1 MSLAPTGGA
10 GSSSAA
16 AAAEAQRRAAEA
28 ARRAAEEARRAA
40 EAARKAA
47 EAARKAAEAARKA
60 AEAARKQQAEAKK
73 TAEAA
78 KKAAEKPGQKPED
91 AKKTQAD
98 AAAAEKAKKAAD
110 EKAAAA
116 AKKLQA
122 AEEQVALSAKK
133 AEEAMGKANTEAVK
147 EKKPQPYSQKDIE
160 SVKPKKNELVSAF
173 DGTARKGELEKLLGT
188 TAPPPENSVKPV
200 EGEKPPE
207 SLDALDAKDL
217 QDATKLKDGEKY
229 KDPSS
234 GATYDVK
241 KNALTGDTTLSDA
254 KSGNTVTVKKDGSY
268 TSTVTAKEK
277 GKEGATGET
286 TWTKTSDAQGKTT
299 GLESKK
305 SQTQQHPETGATTT
319 SSMTKYDVS
328 KSSPKI
334 QSRTEEIRMEKPP
347 ASLANRPGTPKG
359 PATQTTQTDYNEW
372 GIPTKQVK
380 KTEIKTPGFNADAVN
395 GFEAAQNK
403 ALNDASKG
411 EDHHK
416 TNNSPTSLKPGESS
430 LTVTEET
437 KYNAK
442 GEPAVSTQKTE
453 SVATQPLSS
462 DKNGN
467 GVQVVRNQQEVTRGP
482 KDAVLTDSLPAVSQ
496 KTPGNVTS
504 KTTVTGYDPDGSR
517 FDEGHAN
524 RTQTVSQ
531 SSGTV
536 DANGQLQMK
545 HQPTEVKSLQEAGD
559 NRWKYDHVGF
569 DVDANGQVKKDQEPK
584 ELDKERQLPWYE
596 DAKDFVTEGLG
607 DLAGMAGDFAKDAL
621 GFAKDVVLKPIDM
634 AIDQITAPIE
644 GAVADEIKKLNSP
657 GDTITLSGNLDV
669 KVGLKA
675 GIDGEVEV
683 EKTADGKYQLSAEVT
698 GDVGVGL
705 VGSASV
711 SAGGRVEMKFDTP
724 EEAAKAAVILGK
736 GPAALASGGE
746 DHKFM
751 LDHLSAMEVNI
762 GAEAEA
768 GLGGKF
774 GPASAELSASIGA
787 TTSYRVEF
795 DKGKPT
801 NLVRSI
807 EIEGSGAASIAGG
820 LKGKAGINIGGE
832 VTGSVSMETSI
843 PLDASKVDAKDM
855 LAFIA
860 SPATAAFAGPAETSL
875 SIEGSVDA
883 GPEGRFFTAEV
894 SGLSGEEVQTITKNL
909 VNGNFDNAFEG
920 VKVDA
925 QFTTG
930 SFKDRELGVGAK
942 LGVVDFE
949 VNARHRDVTAEGGS
963 GNGGTTVSLGGR
975 RRNGTNGSDGSNGSN
990 GSNGSDGTNGSNKPG
1005 STTGTDSKPG
1015 TTTGTDSRP
1024 GTTTD
1029 TRPGTTTNP
1038 EQAGRP
1044 PQNRVENR
1052 PTEFRVN
1059 PATGQLIPVP
1069 RTNGPEN
1076 TRPTQPEVGTDNT
1089 GRPPV
1094 PVVRNPELNG
1104 RTTQVRYDNGK
1115 VHIEAGP
1122 DATKEDIQ
1130 AHMETARVL
1139 QRYEGTLGKVRQL
1152 VDKVKQA
1159 ITGMPG
1165 YGTQGF
1171 ESRLE
1176 VQKLN
1181 GILKSL
1187 EATQAQLNQA
1197 VNGATGKS
1205 TPATAAQL
1213 KDLEQRIA
1221 SAERQLTEH
1230 AAQVDSLTSG
1240 RGYVA
1245 MKDDTSKP
1253 PEERI
1258 RAALENTPPRLYPP
1272 ELREQFTQDPKFREF
1287 FTSMTPGEQ
1296 QVALE
1301 RLSTRRYTPD
1311 QLTTEMTRMRERLSQ
1326 AAGPMSQDA
1335 NPADRTPEQRAE
1347 VLRDFREVN
1356 GKAGIYQTY
1365 VSDSNL
1371 AANQAQVTAIRDNLN
1386 AFNPDSMI
1394 VVERGGAFLGDVL
1407 THGDPGLADKTTTIQ
1422 KAKGT
1427 QPYDKIRAEL
1437 EQKIANGETRFAFV
1451 DAYMGGGFAK
1461 GLQKVLEDV
1470 SKAHPDK
1477 DLQFRVAWMREE
1489 LGFEEQVP
1497 SIGSDDGRPTLRL
1510 PSSGLPDSGNISH
1523 LEFNVPLVI
1532 GDDAPALQDTRVPG
1546 QSIKIFDSEGRLK
1559 VVNPREGESTREL
1572 IIRVLNG
1579 EDS

>member
-1 MSLAPTGGA
+1 
-10 GSSSAA
+10 
-16 AAAEAQRRAAEA
+16 
-28 ARRAAEEARRAA
+28 
-40 EAARKAA
+40 
-47 EAARKAAEAARKA
+47 
-60 AEAARKQQAEAKK
+60 
-73 TAEAA
+73 
-78 KKAAEKPGQKPED
+78 
-91 AKKTQAD
+91 
-98 AAAAEKAKKAAD
+98 
-110 EKAAAA
+110 
-116 AKKLQA
+116 
-122 AEEQVALSAKK
+122 
-133 AEEAMGKANTEAVK
+133 
-147 EKKPQPYSQKDIE
+147 
-160 SVKPKKNELVSAF
+160 
-173 DGTARKGELEKLLGT
+173 
-188 TAPPPENSVKPV
+188 
-200 EGEKPPE
+200 
-207 SLDALDAKDL
+207 
-217 QDATKLKDGEKY
+217 
-229 KDPSS
+229 
-234 GATYDVK
+234 
-241 KNALTGDTTLSDA
+241 
-254 KSGNTVTVKKDGSY
+254 
-268 TSTVTAKEK
+268 
-277 GKEGATGET
+277 
-286 TWTKTSDAQGKTT
+286 
-299 GLESKK
+299 
-305 SQTQQHPETGATTT
+305 
-319 SSMTKYDVS
+319 
-328 KSSPKI
+328 
-334 QSRTEEIRMEKPP
+334 
-347 ASLANRPGTPKG
+347 
-359 PATQTTQTDYNEW
+359 
-372 GIPTKQVK
+372 
-380 KTEIKTPGFNADAVN
+380 
-395 GFEAAQNK
+395 
-403 ALNDASKG
+403 
-411 EDHHK
+411 
-416 TNNSPTSLKPGESS
+416 
-430 LTVTEET
+430 
-437 KYNAK
+437 
-442 GEPAVSTQKTE
+442 EPAVSTQKTE

-467 GVQVVRNQQEVTRGP
+467 GVQVVRNQQEVSRGP
-482 KDAVLTDSLPAVSQ
+482 KDAVLTDTLPAVSQ

-774 GPASAELSASIGA
+774 GPANAELSASIGA

-860 SPATAAFAGPAETSL
+860 SPATAAFAGPAETSI

-920 VKVDA
+920 VNVDA
-925 QFTTG
+925 QMTTG

-949 VNARHRDVTAEGGS
+949 LNARHRDVTAEGGS
-963 GNGGTTVSLGGR
+963 GGAGTTVSLGGGR

-1005 STTGTDSKPG
+1005 TTTGTDPKPGTTTTGTDSKPG

-1052 PTEFRVN
+1052 PTEYRVN

-1139 QRYEGTLGKVRQL
+1139 QRYEGTIGKVRQL

-1165 YGTQGF
+1165 YGSQGF
-1171 ESRLE
+1171 ESQLE
-1176 VQKLN
+1176 VQKLT
-1181 GILKSL
+1181 GILKNL
-1187 EATQAQLNQA
+1187 EATQASLTDA
-1197 VNGATGKS
+1197 ASGVTGTS
-1205 TPATAAQL
+1205 SPASADQL
-1213 KDLEQRIA
+1213 KELEQRIA
-1221 SAERQLTEH
+1221 SVERQLTEH
-1230 AAQVDSLTSG
+1230 AGQVDSVDKG
-1240 RGYVA
+1240 RGFVA
-1245 MKDDTSKP
+1245 MLDDVARLQATTTGLQDARGHVTDTHF
-1253 PEERI
+1253 ED
-1258 RAALENTPPRLYPP
+1258 RANVNQAAPVNLTNGKKVDPTNAVVALQAMPGTPPLDNKTKVEVLNEDGTTLGKVKYNAENGFLVTSEPKPAPRVRVTTSDGKSFEWRPGDEPPPGYRLDIRSSAPFRKAGFSGGHT
-1272 ELREQFTQDPKFREF
+1272 REAWDQTVATYGDRMNITQQRQLGFSLPGDSTPIDVSVINYQYDGKDVEVPKTLFEGAGTDAVTRFE
-1287 FTSMTPGEQ
+1287 THMQ
-1296 QVALE
+1296 QSVSDALKNAQPND
-1301 RLSTRRYTPD
+1301 RLIPVD
-1311 QLTTEMTRMRERLSQ
+1311 V
-1326 AAGPMSQDA
+1326 PVVDA
-1335 NPADRTPEQRAE
+1335 NGKPATVKVVVA
-1347 VLRDFREVN
+1347 RDPDPS
-1356 GKAGIYQTY
+1356 GAGIGKINSWW
-1365 VSDSNL
+1365 VSEE
-1371 AANQAQVTAIRDNLN
+1371 NLN
-1386 AFNPDSMI
+1386 NPQ
-1394 VVERGGAFLGDVL
+1394 L
-1407 THGDPGLADKTTTIQ
+1407 
-1422 KAKGT
+1422 
-1427 QPYDKIRAEL
+1427 
-1437 EQKIANGETRFAFV
+1437 
-1451 DAYMGGGFAK
+1451 
-1461 GLQKVLEDV
+1461 
-1470 SKAHPDK
+1470 
-1477 DLQFRVAWMREE
+1477 
-1489 LGFEEQVP
+1489 VP
-1497 SIGSDDGRPTLRL
+1497 
-1510 PSSGLPDSGNISH
+1510 
-1523 LEFNVPLVI
+1523 
-1532 GDDAPALQDTRVPG
+1532 
-1546 QSIKIFDSEGRLK
+1546 
-1559 VVNPREGESTREL
+1559 
-1572 IIRVLNG
+1572 
-1579 EDS
+1579 

>member
-1 MSLAPTGGA
+1 MGLSPTGGA
-10 GSSSAA
+10 GSSNAA
-16 AAAEAQRRAAEA
+16 AAAEAQRRAAEE
-28 ARRAAEEARRAA
+28 ARRRAEEARRAA

-47 EAARKAAEAARKA
+47 EAARKAAEEARKA

-73 TAEAA
+73 VADAA
-78 KKAAEKPGQKPED
+78 KKAAEKPGQKPEE

-98 AAAAEKAKKAAD
+98 AAAAEKAKKTAD

-188 TAPPPENSVKPV
+188 TAPPPENAVKPV

-305 SQTQQHPETGATTT
+305 SQTQQHPETGETTT
-319 SSMTKYDVS
+319 SSTTKYDVS
-328 KSSPKI
+328 KSPPKI
-334 QSRTEEIRMEKPP
+334 QSRTEEVRMEKPP

-372 GIPTKQVK
+372 GVPTKQVK
-380 KTEIKTPGFNADAVN
+380 KTEIKTPNFNADAVN
-395 GFEAAQNK
+395 GFESGQSK
-403 ALNDASKG
+403 ALDDASKG
-411 EDHHK
+411 EGHHK

-453 SVATQPLSS
+453 SVSTQPLKT

-467 GVQVVRNQQEVTRGP
+467 GVQVVRNQQEVSRGP

-517 FDEGHAN
+517 FDEGHAS

-531 SSGTV
+531 SSGMV

-569 DVDANGQVKKDQEPK
+569 DVDSNGKVVPGKEPK
-584 ELDKERQLPWYE
+584 ELDKERQLPWHQ
-596 DAKDFVTEGLG
+596 DVKDFVTEGLG
-607 DLAGMAGDFAKDAL
+607 DLAGMAGDFASDAL

-634 AIDQITAPIE
+634 AIDQVTAPIE

-675 GIDGEVEV
+675 GIEGEVEV

-795 DKGKPT
+795 EKGKPT
-801 NLVRSI
+801 HLVRSI

-820 LKGKAGINIGGE
+820 LKGAAGLSLGGE

-883 GPEGRFFTAEV
+883 GKEGKFFTAEV
-894 SGLSGEEVQTITKNL
+894 SGIGGEELQKITKNL
-909 VNGNFDNAFEG
+909 VDGKFDNAFDG
-920 VKVDA
+920 VEVEA
-925 QFTTG
+925 RFTTG
-930 SFKDRELGVGAK
+930 SFKDRELAVGAK
-942 LGVVDFE
+942 LGLVDFE
-949 VNARHRDVTAEGGS
+949 VSGRHRDVTAEGGS
-963 GNGGTTVSLGGR
+963 GNGGPTVTLGGR
-975 RRNGTNGSDGSNGSN
+975 RRNGSDGPN
-990 GSNGSDGTNGSNKPG
+990 GSNGSDGTNGSGDTQGTDKPKGKPDSTPTG
-1005 STTGTDSKPG
+1005 SGAPTTGTDTRPVS
-1015 TTTGTDSRP
+1015 TGPTA
-1024 GTTTD
+1024 GTD
-1029 TRPGTTTNP
+1029 TRPGTTTGGNP
-1038 EQAGRP
+1038 TTGTEQTGRTP
-1044 PQNRVENR
+1044 RNTVENR

-1059 PATGQLIPVP
+1059 PATGQLIPTP
-1069 RTNGPEN
+1069 SANGSER
-1076 TRPTQPEVGTDNT
+1076 TRPTQPEVGTDDT
-1089 GRPPV
+1089 GRSPV
-1094 PVVRNPELNG
+1094 PVVRNPELQG
-1104 RTTQVRYDNGK
+1104 RTTHVRYDDGR
-1115 VHIEAGP
+1115 VRIEVGP
-1122 DATKEDIQ
+1122 DATAEDIR

-1139 QRYEGTLGKVRQL
+1139 QRYEGAVGKVRQL
-1152 VDKVKQA
+1152 IDKVKQA

-1165 YGTQGF
+1165 YGSQGF

-1176 VQKLN
+1176 VQKLS
-1181 GILKSL
+1181 GILANL
-1187 EATQAQLNQA
+1187 EATQAKLQETLTNA
-1197 VNGATGKS
+1197 AGKS
-1205 TPATAAQL
+1205 TPATAEQL
-1213 KDLEQRIA
+1213 KDLERQISSVEDQLRTHA
-1221 SAERQLTEH
+1221 S
-1230 AAQVDSLTSG
+1230 QVDSLTNG

-1245 MKDDTSKP
+1245 REDDVAPVDPARAQRLPQGVP
-1253 PEERI
+1253 PWVAGVLPPNI
-1258 RAALENTPPRLYPP
+1258 RP
-1272 ELREQFTQDPKFREF
+1272 
-1287 FTSMTPGEQ
+1287 
-1296 QVALE
+1296 
-1301 RLSTRRYTPD
+1301 
-1311 QLTTEMTRMRERLSQ
+1311 
-1326 AAGPMSQDA
+1326 
-1335 NPADRTPEQRAE
+1335 
-1347 VLRDFREVN
+1347 
-1356 GKAGIYQTY
+1356 
-1365 VSDSNL
+1365 
-1371 AANQAQVTAIRDNLN
+1371 
-1386 AFNPDSMI
+1386 
-1394 VVERGGAFLGDVL
+1394 
-1407 THGDPGLADKTTTIQ
+1407 
-1422 KAKGT
+1422 
-1427 QPYDKIRAEL
+1427 
-1437 EQKIANGETRFAFV
+1437 
-1451 DAYMGGGFAK
+1451 
-1461 GLQKVLEDV
+1461 EDV
-1470 SKAHPDK
+1470 SVQGSKVTTGVKNKELNDPKPNTAYWVDGRFLYVTDARGRVALVEGELYLPSNGGVRIKKEQSSANKTAIVDGQGNSTELGKYAEDEGGHIIGKQFGGPPEKINYVPQPHRQNGSVDKNKHKPAKMNRPEGHPEDVGWSRNWYEFEK
-1477 DLQFRVAWMREE
+1477 NLRLYVGTPGTTVRFRVEPRYGADSTSRPNE
-1489 LGFEEQVP
+1489 LRV
-1497 SIGSDDGRPTLRL
+1497 DAT
-1510 PSSGLPDSGNISH
+1510 
-1523 LEFNVPLVI
+1523 VI
-1532 GDDAPALQDTRVPG
+1532 EP
-1546 QSIKIFDSEGRLK
+1546 
-1559 VVNPREGESTREL
+1559 
-1572 IIRVLNG
+1572 NG
-1579 EDS
+1579 ERSQGNWVFDN